1 MKPRCATTLLGG
13 GRVLGHGLGAFRHG
27 VLGQLAG
34 EDKSDTACGLARV
47 RRVIAEEIRTRSGFR
62 VMRWSTSC
70 CRRQAWRPR
79 WQRAQRCL
87 QLGQQT
93 PRGKRRTMRL
103 PLTKE
108 LRMLMA
114 RLLIPVSGCTCLRTA
129 TRQID
134 VWTNVQKCANSP
146 L

>member
-1 MKPRCATTLLGG
+1 MKPRMRDATLLGG

-47 RRVIAEEIRTRSGFR
+47 RRVVAEEIRTRSGFR

-79 WQRAQRCL
+79 WRRAQRCL
-87 QLGQQT
+87 QTGSANATWQ
-93 PRGKRRTMRL
+93 KADA
-103 PLTKE
+103 LTVNKGVE
-108 LRMLMA
+108 DA
-114 RLLIPVSGCTCLRTA
+114 HGAVADTGVGVHLLEDCDAS
-129 TRQID
+129 D
-134 VWTNVQKCANSP
+134 
-146 L
+146 